1 MAETQRNYELIK
13 KKYID
18 DVENLKVSQEEEQ
31 VFKSERIRELEL
43 QARGAE
49 EALDLARQRWEK
61 DQAIAKQKQ
70 EFMELQLREERQK
83 YEEQRQAHEQ
93 IMRNIQNR
101 ERESVIGKEEAAKQ
115 LACIK
120 EMHSTEYHEME
131 AKFESE
137 RKRLIEQIDQLQE
150 RNTEMELSLKA

>member
-1 MAETQRNYELIK
+1 M
-13 KKYID
+13 
-18 DVENLKVSQEEEQ
+18 
-31 VFKSERIRELEL
+31 
-43 QARGAE
+43 
-49 EALDLARQRWEK
+49 
-61 DQAIAKQKQ
+61 
-70 EFMELQLREERQK
+70 K

-115 LACIK
+115 LQSIK

-137 RKRLIEQIDQLQE
+137 RKRLIEQIDQL
-150 RNTEMELSLKA
+150 

>member
-1 MAETQRNYELIK
+1 M
-13 KKYID
+13 
-18 DVENLKVSQEEEQ
+18 
-31 VFKSERIRELEL
+31 KSERIRELEL
-43 QARGAE
+43 LAKGAE
-49 EALDLARQRWEK
+49 EALELSRQRWEK

-70 EFMELQLREERQK
+70 EFLELQLREERTK

-115 LACIK
+115 LQSIK

-137 RKRLIEQIDQLQE
+137 RKRLIDQIDQL
-150 RNTEMELSLKA
+150 